1 MERGGKRF
9 TPETSLDPTN
19 SLRSHGCALVALFGL
34 VPSASFAEFIFE
46 IVDSVASKRLLA
58 FLPSKLY
65 RFGLCLFHDLPSCPV
80 YLIAEALKALN
91 YIE

>member
-1 MERGGKRF
+1 MG
-9 TPETSLDPTN
+9 
-19 SLRSHGCALVALFGL
+19 
-34 VPSASFAEFIFE
+34 VPWVPFWARHPLPFAEVIFE

-65 RFGLCLFHDLPSCPV
+65 RFGLCLFHDLPSYPV
-80 YLIAEALKALN
+80 SLVAEALKAFD